1 MNLGR
6 FPMHKS
12 DLTAA
17 CLTALCVLGFI
28 FYRLLWA
35 TSQIAAADAL
45 GRLPKL
51 PKSWRRWLFGGHNS
65 TIGER
70 QI

>member
-1 MNLGR
+1 
-6 FPMHKS
+6 MHKS
-12 DLTAA
+12 DITAA
-17 CLTALCVLGFI
+17 ALTALCVLGLVL
-28 FYRLLWA
+28 YRLLWA
-35 TSQIAAADAL
+35 ASQIAATDGL

-51 PKSWRRWLFGGHNS
+51 PKSWRRWLFGGDNT